1 MIKLN
6 MRGDEGFQVI
16 RNYVQPVFK
25 IEKINR
31 NCVPSEAQ
39 LWYLINP
46 NASLARLI
54 VSLI

>member
-1 MIKLN
+1 MPNMSAQELQKSMIKLN
-6 MRGDEGFQVI
+6 MGGDEGFQVI

-39 LWYLINP
+39 L
-46 NASLARLI
+46 
-54 VSLI
+54 